1 MKVLGLI
8 TYLDEI
14 PIIQEGYQN
23 LRTQIP
29 SPEEGSCL
37 VLWMLPTRHDPV
49 LYPVISN
56 Q

>member
-23 LRTQIP
+23 LGIQYLAQKKGLA
-29 SPEEGSCL
+29 GSSGA
-37 VLWMLPTRHDPV
+37 T
-49 LYPVISN
+49 Y
-56 Q
+56 QA